1 MSGRIFLFGDD
12 IDTDQLAPGQ
22 YMRGGIEALAAH
34 CLEATRP
41 DFAINVQPGDI
52 IVAGRNFGTGSS
64 REQAVEALRY
74 LQVAGVIAL
83 SFAGIFYRNAINLG
97 FPVLIVT
104 SIDGVKDGD
113 KASLDLT
120 GSVLNLIVRNTD
132 IALEPMPENLQEIIE
147 SGGLVQY
154 LKKRLAAESK
164 EQKNDIESSS

>member
-97 FPVLIVT
+97 LPVLIVT

-164 EQKNDIESSS
+164 ELKNDIESSS

>member
-97 FPVLIVT
+97 LPVLIVT

-164 EQKNDIESSS
+164 EQKNDIESSY

>member
-41 DFAINVQPGDI
+41 AFSVDVQPGDI

-64 REQAVEALRY
+64 REQAVEALLY
-74 LQVAGVIAL
+74 LQVAGVVAL
-83 SFAGIFYRNAINLG
+83 SFAGIFYRNAVNLG
-97 FPVLIVT
+97 LPVLIAPST
-104 SIDGVKDGD
+104 DGAKDGD
-113 KASLDLT
+113 KASLQLAS
-120 GSVLNLIVRNTD
+120 SVLNLSDKNND
-132 IALEPMPENLQEIIE
+132 IALEPMPKNLQEIIE

-154 LKKRLAAESK
+154 LKKCLAV
-164 EQKNDIESSS
+164 

>member
-41 DFAINVQPGDI
+41 TFSVDVQPGDI

-64 REQAVEALRY
+64 REQAVEALLY
-74 LQVAGVIAL
+74 LQVAGVVAL
-83 SFAGIFYRNAINLG
+83 SFAGIFYRNAVNLG
-97 FPVLIVT
+97 LPVLIAP
-104 SIDGVKDGD
+104 SIDGAKDGD
-113 KASLDLT
+113 KASLQLS
-120 GSVLNLIVRNTD
+120 GSVLNLSDKNTD
-132 IALEPMPENLQEIIE
+132 IALEPMPKNLQEIIE

-154 LKKRLAAESK
+154 LKKRLASK
-164 EQKNDIESSS
+164 CKGQ

>member
-64 REQAVEALRY
+64 REQAVEALLY

-97 FPVLIVT
+97 LPVLIVT